1 MYYPYYILNPFLER
15 CQTPK
20 EMMKSN
26 KVKMDS
32 KAKKESERY
41 RLIKK

>member
-1 MYYPYYILNPFLER
+1 MYYPYKLYHYLER

-20 EMMKSN
+20 EMLESN
-26 KVKMDS
+26 KVKMDT
-32 KAKKESERY
+32 KAKKESEKY